1 MNNVALITGGTSGIG
16 KALAHRHAARGRDL
30 VIVAEDA
37 AALKATKRELANHYD
52 VAIETFHCDL
62 TQHNAAQQVFTFVTE
77 QSITVDYLMN
87 NAGFG
92 GQGYFY
98 ERELAQ
104 DQAMINLNVSTVM
117 QLTRLFL
124 PGMLERNRGKILNV
138 ASSAGMVPG
147 GPLQSVYYATKAF
160 VLSFSLGLAGELAD
174 TNVTVTALCPGAT
187 RTGFVKRS
195 GLEGT
200 SLFRNPPGTP
210 EQVAQD
216 AYHAMEQGKLVQLT
230 ALPWHQRLLLLFVP
244 LIPKRFFLAQV
255 RQLQEK

>member
-1 MNNVALITGGTSGIG
+1 MKNVALITGGTSGIG
-16 KALAHRHAARGRDL
+16 RALAEIHASAGRDL
-30 VIVAEDA
+30 VIVAEDE
-37 AALKATKRELANHYD
+37 AALETTERELAERHD
-52 VAIETFHCDL
+52 VGIETLHCDL
-62 TQHNAAQQVFTFVTE
+62 SQHDAAQQVYAFV
-77 QSITVDYLMN
+77 QNKGITVDYLMN

-92 GQGYFY
+92 GQGYFH

-104 DQAMINLNVSTVM
+104 DQAMINLNVSTVV

-124 PGMLERNRGKILNV
+124 PGMLERNQGKILNV

-187 RTGFVKRS
+187 QTGFVKRS

-210 EQVAQD
+210 EHVARD
-216 AYHAMEQGKLVQLT
+216 AYRAMEHGKLVQLT

-255 RQLQEK
+255 RTMQEV